1 LTAIAK
7 QCLHAGPPTAQGVG
21 SACVSPNGVVCWVA
35 VTEEALAAAVV
46 HLLADRSDL
55 IEAVT
60 DLRWL
65 EWGHAPE
72 PIDRDW
78 WHAATVREAG
88 RSGLPMTWV
97 ASDQSGALGA
107 VGLGQFDIEER
118 RDRSP
123 WVLGMIVRPDR
134 RGAGIGRL
142 LLAHLER
149 WAYRQGYQQLW
160 VATGGA
166 AIGFYQRCRWRIYE
180 TVDRDFELA
189 TVLTK
194 EPRAE
199 PM

>member
-1 LTAIAK
+1 VTRQERLQGLPPATPA
-7 QCLHAGPPTAQGVG
+7 AGVL
-21 SACVSPNGVVCWVA
+21 CWVA
-35 VTEEALAAAVV
+35 VAEEAPSATAVV
-46 HLLADRSDL
+46 HLLADRADL

-60 DLRWL
+60 GLRWL

-72 PIDRDW
+72 PLDREW

-88 RSGLPMTWV
+88 RSELPMTWV

-123 WVLGMIVRPDR
+123 WVLGMIVRRDR
-134 RGAGIGRL
+134 REAGIGRL

-149 WAYRQGYQQLW
+149 WAHWQRYEQLW
-160 VATGGA
+160 VATGTPSV
-166 AIGFYQRCRWRIYE
+166 GFYQRCGWRINE
-180 TVDRDFELA
+180 TVDRDFEPA

-194 EPRAE
+194 KPRAE